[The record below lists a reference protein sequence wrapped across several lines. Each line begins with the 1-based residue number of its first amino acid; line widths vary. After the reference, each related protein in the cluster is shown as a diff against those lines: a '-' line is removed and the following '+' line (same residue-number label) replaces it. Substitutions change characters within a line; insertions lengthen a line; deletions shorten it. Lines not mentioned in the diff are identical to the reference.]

1 MPRFICDRCGMT
13 IPPHAHYVVKM
24 EVYAD
29 PSLPAVSSDDLEE
42 TDYAQRTADLLRE
55 MEGMSAQELEDAVHW
70 RREFKICR
78 PCQVGLLRNPLG
90 AEGSGS
96 SPQVPNPA

>member
-13 IPPHAHYVVKM
+13 IPPHAHYVVKI

-55 MEGMSAQELEDAVHW
+55 MQGMSAQELEDAVHW
-70 RREFKICR
+70 KREFKICR
-78 PCQVGLLRNPLG
+78 PCQVALLKDPLG
-90 AEGSGS
+90 AI
-96 SPQVPNPA
+96 A

>member
-13 IPPHAHYVVKM
+13 IPPHAHYIVKI

-29 PSLPAVSSDDLEE
+29 PSLPAVSSDDLGE

-55 MEGMSAQELEDAVHW
+55 MERMLAQELEDAVHW
-70 RREFKICR
+70 TRDFKICR
-78 PCQVGLLRNPLG
+78 PCQFALLKNPLG
-90 AEGSGS
+90 AI
-96 SPQVPNPA
+96 A